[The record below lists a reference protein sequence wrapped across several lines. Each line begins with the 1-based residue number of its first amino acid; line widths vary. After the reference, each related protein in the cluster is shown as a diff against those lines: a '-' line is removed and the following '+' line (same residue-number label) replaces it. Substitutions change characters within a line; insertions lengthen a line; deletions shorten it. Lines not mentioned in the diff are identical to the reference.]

1 MSEEQINQEAQE
13 PAKAMPT
20 EEAKKDT
27 VEDGTIICPCC
38 GKKTL
43 HKPLKLDPEW
53 MDQYMACMLT
63 GEPYS
68 REYTLYNGAISITVT
83 SLSSELAER
92 VSSALVDMEGFD
104 ELSGEPAAIDAAR
117 QLLQVYS
124 MIPEIRITTKGKT
137 ATFRPLEAVNAV
149 LDSVHDIRKRLDDK
163 ELGDVDVKALMRDK
177 ISLPMKDV
185 KKLSGL
191 PVSSLR
197 SIILIH
203 DQMLRVLTESAFDQS
218 FWSRIKLA

>member
-13 PAKAMPT
+13 PAKATPA

-92 VSSALVDMEGFD
+92 VSSALADMEGFD
-104 ELSGEPAAIDAAR
+104 ELSGEPTAIDAAR

-137 ATFRPLEAVNAV
+137 ATFRPLEVVNAV
-149 LDSVHDIRKRLDDK
+149 LDNVHDIRKKLDNK
-163 ELGDVDVKALMRDK
+163 ELGDVDVPALMRDK

>member
-149 LDSVHDIRKRLDDK
+149 LDSVRDIRKRLDDK

>member
-27 VEDGTIICPCC
+27 VEDGPIICPCC

>member
-1 MSEEQINQEAQE
+1 M
-13 PAKAMPT
+13 T
-20 EEAKKDT
+20 
-27 VEDGTIICPCC
+27 
-38 GKKTL
+38 
-43 HKPLKLDPEW
+43 
-53 MDQYMACMLT
+53 
-63 GEPYS
+63 
-68 REYTLYNGAISITVT
+68 GAISITVT